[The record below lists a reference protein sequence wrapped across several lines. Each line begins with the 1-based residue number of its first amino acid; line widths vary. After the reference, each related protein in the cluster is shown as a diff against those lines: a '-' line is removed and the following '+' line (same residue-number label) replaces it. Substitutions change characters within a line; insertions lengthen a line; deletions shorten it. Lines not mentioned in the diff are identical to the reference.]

1 MKKCPYCV
9 GDIDDVAIK
18 CRHCGSDLSTP
29 EAFLKSQA
37 LKTKLANDE
46 MRRAN
51 ELRIAK
57 EREAA
62 AKKEAERLSMLS
74 LPGMEEKLE

>member
-9 GDIDDVAIK
+9 EDIQDTAIK
-18 CRHCGSDLSTP
+18 CKFCQSDLTTP
-29 EAFLKSQA
+29 EAALKSQA

-51 ELRIAK
+51 EERLAK
-57 EREAA
+57 AREEAA
-62 AKKEAERLSMLS
+62 RNEAERIRMLS
-74 LPGMEEKLE
+74 LP